1 MIKMEFTNPVYSF
14 ISAGNPIS
22 TDMANAAGPE
32 AYKCLSEID
41 KHAATA
47 IKSRRNVID
56 SWHEYG
62 TILNGM
68 RVHLKKDNYFGDWI
82 KANKLDTG
90 KASSSNSRIA
100 AMWIARVWSKGL
112 REWLDAHEDDGY
124 PMSPTGLRDRIR
136 NEGHEWALDGRNT
149 DDDAR
154 YTYKCTSIP
163 APADLP
169 SEPTEPS
176 AKKATKQLA
185 KAVQRATQAKIDRV
199 YSKLTKVED
208 EVIALSREIEEAADA
223 RAYISSI
230 ELMIERLTEML
241 NSVKNGTQIRRV
253 A

>member
-47 IKSRRNVID
+47 INSRRNVID

-68 RVHLKKDNYFGDWI
+68 RVHLKKDPVFGQWI
-82 KANKLDTG
+82 KDNKLDTG
-90 KASSSNSRIA
+90 KAESKDARVA

-112 REWLDAHEDDGY
+112 REWIDAHEDDGY
-124 PMSPTGLRDRIR
+124 PITPVNLRARIR
-136 NEGHEWALDGRNT
+136 GEGHEWAADGRN
-149 DDDAR
+149 AE
-154 YTYKCTSIP
+154 
-163 APADLP
+163 ADLKCDYNRSSINTP
-169 SEPTEPS
+169 SDASSEPTEPVI
-176 AKKATKQLA
+176 KKAAKQPA